1 MADINDLPRINDLI
15 VDAFLW
21 AHDGDTRA
29 YPGRRELVRDSLAAV
44 SVLLRAQWE
53 AEHQCVTVV
62 EEGPPEFFIDAHDLA
77 VIATYAHDAHC
88 NTIHEPG
95 PQGCPP
101 AVRRPSRREPQPSVP
116 SIPDDGEAG
125 EVAEHQPRRGSAIE
139 AWLKA
144 KRDTYGADPSVGGSA
159 WWALDDLLDDYRY
172 AADFGEPL
180 GPREEAGDG

>member
-1 MADINDLPRINDLI
+1 
-15 VDAFLW
+15 
-21 AHDGDTRA
+21 
-29 YPGRRELVRDSLAAV
+29 V

-101 AVRRPSRREPQPSVP
+101 AVRRPTRREPRPSVL
-116 SIPDDGEAG
+116 SVPDDREAP
-125 EVAEHQPRRGSAIE
+125 EEPEQHRPQRGSDVE

-144 KRDTYGADPSVGGSA
+144 KRDVYNDESGASGA
-159 WWALDDLLDDYRY
+159 WWALDDLLDDYRLH
-172 AADFGEPL
+172 ADTGQPL
-180 GPREEAGDG
+180 GPGEEASDA